1 MNKASYFLRF
11 NENLDLPK
19 PLKMAYVISSY
30 SFEELPKT
38 YLSTKKEIVS
48 LVKKTMTSQKRSII
62 VGFLILSLGFS
73 LLSPLV
79 GAADSISD
87 QQSNPPGGQSQGP
100 GNPGQGGPPDE
111 NQSGGNSQNGS
122 GQGGPGNQT
131 NTSGQKPR
139 YQYQTRKMNIEG
151 EGNCTRIRS
160 QYRQNATEES
170 FEIFFSIDNA
180 PSFELFFLSDQNSGA
195 ARHHFSLVVEQL
207 IEYVDA
213 NLNGGY
219 DSFDVVV
226 STVDFSNVSFSNITY
241 ENITTSEG
249 NRVTII
255 TTHTLNDLFIIS
267 IYIADSN
274 TSYLNATIT
283 PQEIKFDFK
292 IHQYPYVN
300 QSSQLA
306 LRTYIKTPFSVI
318 AQQNTYANQQR
329 LASQESRLNISSA
342 MNFGFFSWVPEAI
355 VDSIQRPVNVSV
367 VSQTQQTFSS
377 ENQSSYTQAEV
388 VFSYARGESILHDPK
403 IGVVSILGPLL
414 PSIIPMEYLS
424 AVYLIACIISAV
436 VFYGIIYFRK
446 KV

>member
-1 MNKASYFLRF
+1 MK
-11 NENLDLPK
+11 
-19 PLKMAYVISSY
+19 
-30 SFEELPKT
+30 
-38 YLSTKKEIVS
+38 
-48 LVKKTMTSQKRSII
+48 SQKRSII
-62 VGFLILSLGFS
+62 VCFLILSLGFS
-73 LLSPLV
+73 LLSPFV
-79 GAADSISD
+79 DAEDIFSD
-87 QQSNPPGGQSQGP
+87 QQSNLPGGSSQDQSQGP
-100 GNPGQGGPPDE
+100 GTPGQGGPPGD

-122 GQGGPGNQT
+122 GQGGSGNHT
-131 NTSGQKPR
+131 NVSGQKPR
-139 YQYQTRKMNIEG
+139 YQYQTRKMNIQG

-170 FEIFFSIDNA
+170 FEIFFSIDKA
-180 PSFELFFLSDQNSGA
+180 PSFELSFLSDKNGGA

-213 NLNGGY
+213 NLNGRY

-226 STVDFSNVSFSNITY
+226 STVEFSNVSFSNITY
-241 ENITTSEG
+241 ANITTSEG
-249 NRVTII
+249 NTVTII
-255 TTHTLNDLFIIS
+255 TTHTLDDLFTIS
-267 IYIADSN
+267 IYIADTN

-306 LRTYIKTPFSVI
+306 LRTRVDTPFSVI
-318 AQQNTYANQQR
+318 AQQNASAEQQR
-329 LASQESRLNISSA
+329 LASQESRLNISSST
-342 MNFGFFSWVPEAI
+342 NFGFFSWVSNAI
-355 VDSIQRPVNVSV
+355 VDTIQRPVNVSV

-377 ENQSSYTQAEV
+377 ENQTSYTQAEV

-414 PSIIPMEYLS
+414 PSVIPMEYLS
-424 AVYLIACIISAV
+424 AVYLIACLISAV

>member
-1 MNKASYFLRF
+1 
-11 NENLDLPK
+11 
-19 PLKMAYVISSY
+19 MAQMISSHL
-30 SFEELPKT
+30 FEELPKT
-38 YLSTKKEIVS
+38 YLSTKKEIS
-48 LVKKTMTSQKRSII
+48 PLVKKTMKSQKRSII

-79 GAADSISD
+79 GAADSVSD
-87 QQSNPPGGQSQGP
+87 QQSNPPGGPSQGQPQGP
-100 GNPGQGGPPDE
+100 GTPDQGGPPDE

-122 GQGGPGNQT
+122 GQGGSGNQT
-131 NTSGQKPR
+131 NTGGQKPR
-139 YQYQTRKMNIEG
+139 YRYQTREMNIQG
-151 EGNCTRIRS
+151 EGNYTRIRS
-160 QYRQNATEES
+160 QYRQNTTEKS
-170 FEIFFSIDNA
+170 FEVFFSIDKA
-180 PSFELFFLSDQNSGA
+180 PSFELSFLSDQNDGA

-213 NLNGGY
+213 NLNGRY

-226 STVDFSNVSFSNITY
+226 STVEFSNVSFSNITY
-241 ENITTSEG
+241 ENISTSKG
-249 NRVTII
+249 NTVTII
-255 TTHTLNDLFIIS
+255 KTHTLDDLFTII

-292 IHQYPYVN
+292 IHLYPYVN

-306 LRTYIKTPFSVI
+306 LRTGVKTPFSVI
-318 AQQNTYANQQR
+318 AQQSAFAEQQR
-329 LASQESRLNISSA
+329 QASQEGRLNISSTT
-342 MNFGFFSWVPEAI
+342 NFGFFSWVPDAI
-355 VDSIQRPVNVSV
+355 VDTVQTPVNVSV
-367 VSQTQQTFSS
+367 VSQTQQTFASN
-377 ENQSSYTQAEV
+377 NQSSYTQAEV

-414 PSIIPMEYLS
+414 PTVIPLEYLS

-446 KV
+446 KG